1 MLSAQSVTQDYISE
15 EEDEKKKKKKK
26 KRKKGKEGT
35 KEGRKTQTTLW
46 AIDNCF

>member
-1 MLSAQSVTQDYISE
+1 MLSAQSVTQDYIRE
-15 EEDEKKKKKKK
+15 EEDEKKK
-26 KRKKGKEGT
+26 KKGKEGT

>member
-1 MLSAQSVTQDYISE
+1 MLSAQSVTQDYIRE
-15 EEDEKKKKKKK
+15 EEDEKKKKK